1 MKSLIDAGLA
11 FDPTKYGALGWAV
24 LSFGLQMAINA
35 KEIREFT
42 LDSCDYIVNIIAR
55 YSIYELQYSGTAHH
69 SSTTDALKRFEEG
82 VTTVYASILRFLA
95 NVKEYLGQNWLGML
109 CDFHRCIE
117 NTWCSC

>member
-42 LDSCDYIVNIIAR
+42 LDSCDYLVNIIAR
-55 YSIYELQYSGTAHH
+55 YSTYELQYSSTAHP
-69 SSTTDALKRFEEG
+69 SSTSDALKRFEEG
-82 VTTVYASILRFLA
+82 VTTVYTSILRFLG
-95 NVKEYLGQNWLGML
+95 NMKEYLGQNWLRML
-109 CDFHRCIE
+109 CGFHSCIK
-117 NTWCSC
+117 TAWCPC